1 MTRAITFDATRT
13 LIHSPRL
20 IEIYREVLERHG
32 IEAPAAEVRRL
43 IPVVWQ
49 EMDCRTEIGRDR
61 FSAHPEG
68 PRGWWRRFL
77 ERLCEH
83 LGSPA
88 LSPFAAAELY
98 HRFGRAEAWEVY
110 PEVPAT
116 LDALSR
122 LGLRMAVVSNW
133 DERLPPLLD
142 SLGIGRRFDAVV
154 FSAAVGVE
162 KPDPRIFRHALERLG
177 VPPEEAVH
185 VGDSVREDVEGA
197 LAAGMEALHLVRPGA
212 PSLTRLASRGGD
224 RGERGD
230 LAELSPLPDLIEISR
245 APAPFPLPG

>member
-1 MTRAITFDATRT
+1 MTRAITFDVTRT

-20 IEIYREVLERHG
+20 IEIYREVLARHG

-43 IPVVWQ
+43 MPVVWQ
-49 EMDCRTEIGRDR
+49 ELDCRAEVGRDR

-83 LGSPA
+83 LGAPPP
-88 LSPFAAAELY
+88 SPFAAAELY

-110 PEVPAT
+110 PEVPGT
-116 LDALSR
+116 LTALSR
-122 LGLRMAVVSNW
+122 LGLRLAVVSNW

-142 SLGIGRRFDAVV
+142 DLGLGRRFDAVV
-154 FSAAVGVE
+154 YSAAVGVE
-162 KPDPRIFRHALERLG
+162 KPDPRIFLHALERLG
-177 VPPEEAVH
+177 VAAEESVH
-185 VGDSVREDVEGA
+185 VGNSVREDVEGA

-212 PSLTRLASRGGD
+212 PSLVRPETGGSS
-224 RGERGD
+224 RGD
-230 LAELSPLPDLIEISR
+230 LADLAPLPDLIEISR
-245 APAPFPLPG
+245 APAPFPVPG

>member
-1 MTRAITFDATRT
+1 MTRAITFDVTRT

-20 IEIYREVLERHG
+20 IEIYREVLARHG

-43 IPVVWQ
+43 MPVVWQ
-49 EMDCRTEIGRDR
+49 ELDCRAEVGRDR

-83 LGSPA
+83 LGAPSP
-88 LSPFAAAELY
+88 SPFAAAELY

-110 PEVPAT
+110 PEVSAT
-116 LDALSR
+116 LAALAR
-122 LGLRMAVVSNW
+122 LGLRLAVVSNW

-142 SLGIGRRFDAVV
+142 DLGLGRRFDAVV
-154 FSAAVGVE
+154 YSAAVGVE
-162 KPDPRIFRHALERLG
+162 KPDPRIFLHALERLG
-177 VPPEEAVH
+177 VAPEDAVH
-185 VGDSVREDVEGA
+185 VGDSAREDVEGA

-212 PSLTRLASRGGD
+212 PSLIHPEAGRTS
-224 RGERGD
+224 RGD
-230 LAELSPLPDLIEISR
+230 LADLSPLPDLIEISR
-245 APAPFPLPG
+245 APAPFPVPG

>member
-1 MTRAITFDATRT
+1 MTRAITFDVTRT

-20 IEIYREVLERHG
+20 IEIYREVLARHG

-43 IPVVWQ
+43 MPVVWQ
-49 EMDCRTEIGRDR
+49 ELDCRAEVGRDR

-83 LGSPA
+83 LGAPSP
-88 LSPFAAAELY
+88 SPFAAAELY

-110 PEVPAT
+110 PEVSA
-116 LDALSR
+116 ALAALAR
-122 LGLRMAVVSNW
+122 LGLRLAVVSNW

-142 SLGIGRRFDAVV
+142 DLGLGRRFDAVV
-154 FSAAVGVE
+154 YSAAVGVE
-162 KPDPRIFRHALERLG
+162 KPDPRIFLHALERLG
-177 VPPEEAVH
+177 VAPEDAVH
-185 VGDSVREDVEGA
+185 VGDSAREDVEGA

-212 PSLTRLASRGGD
+212 PSLIHPEAGRTS
-224 RGERGD
+224 RGD
-230 LAELSPLPDLIEISR
+230 LADLSPLPDLIEISR
-245 APAPFPLPG
+245 APAPFPVPG

>member
-1 MTRAITFDATRT
+1 MTRAITFDVTRT

-32 IEAPAAEVRRL
+32 IEAPAGELRRL
-43 IPVVWQ
+43 MPVVW
-49 EMDCRTEIGRDR
+49 EELDCLAEVGRDR

-83 LGSPA
+83 LGAPA
-88 LSPFAAAELY
+88 PSPFAAAELF
-98 HRFGRAEAWEVY
+98 HRFGRADAWEVY

-116 LDALSR
+116 LAALKR
-122 LGLRMAVVSNW
+122 LGLPLAVVSNW
-133 DERLPPLLD
+133 DDRLPPLLD
-142 SLGIGRRFDAVV
+142 ALGIGRSFDAIVY
-154 FSAAVGVE
+154 SAAVGVE
-162 KPDPRIFRHALERLG
+162 KPDPRIFLYALERLG
-177 VPPEEAVH
+177 VAPEEAVH
-185 VGDSVREDVEGA
+185 VGDCTREDVEGA

-212 PSLTRLASRGGD
+212 PSLARPERGG
-224 RGERGD
+224 RGD
-230 LAELSPLPDLIEISR
+230 LSELSPLPDLIEISR

>member
-1 MTRAITFDATRT
+1 MTRAITFDVTRT

-20 IEIYREVLERHG
+20 IEIYREVLARHG

-43 IPVVWQ
+43 MPVVWQ
-49 EMDCRTEIGRDR
+49 ELDCRAEVGRDR

-83 LGSPA
+83 LGAPSP
-88 LSPFAAAELY
+88 SPFAAAELY

-110 PEVPAT
+110 PEVSAT
-116 LDALSR
+116 LAALAR
-122 LGLRMAVVSNW
+122 LGLRLAVVSNW

-142 SLGIGRRFDAVV
+142 DLGLGRRFDAVV
-154 FSAAVGVE
+154 YSAAVGVE
-162 KPDPRIFRHALERLG
+162 KPDPRIFLHALERLG
-177 VPPEEAVH
+177 VEPEDAVH
-185 VGDSVREDVEGA
+185 VGDSAREDVEGA

-212 PSLTRLASRGGD
+212 PSLIHPEAGRTS
-224 RGERGD
+224 RGD
-230 LAELSPLPDLIEISR
+230 LADLSPLPDLIEISR
-245 APAPFPLPG
+245 APAPFPVPG

>member
-1 MTRAITFDATRT
+1 MTRAITFDVTRT

-20 IEIYREVLERHG
+20 IEIYREVLGRHG
-32 IEAPAAEVRRL
+32 IEAPASEVRRL
-43 IPVVWQ
+43 MPVVWQ
-49 EMDCRTEIGRDR
+49 ELDCRAEVGRDR

-83 LGSPA
+83 LGAPPP
-88 LSPFAAAELY
+88 SPFAAAELY

-116 LDALSR
+116 LAALGR
-122 LGLRMAVVSNW
+122 LGLRLAVVSNW

-142 SLGIGRRFDAVV
+142 DLGLGRRFDAVV
-154 FSAAVGVE
+154 YSAAIGVE
-162 KPDPRIFRHALERLG
+162 KPDPRIFLHALERLG
-177 VPPEEAVH
+177 VAPEDAVH

-212 PSLTRLASRGGD
+212 PSLIHPEAGRSS
-224 RGERGD
+224 RGD
-230 LAELSPLPDLIEISR
+230 LADLSPLPDLIEISR
-245 APAPFPLPG
+245 APAPFPVPG

>member
-1 MTRAITFDATRT
+1 MTRAITFDVTRT

-20 IEIYREVLERHG
+20 IEIYREVLSRHA

-43 IPVVWQ
+43 MPVVWQ
-49 EMDCRTEIGRDR
+49 ELDCRAEVGRDR

-83 LGSPA
+83 LGAPPP
-88 LSPFAAAELY
+88 SPFAAAELY

-110 PEVPAT
+110 PEVAGT
-116 LDALSR
+116 LAALGR
-122 LGLRMAVVSNW
+122 LGLRLAVVSNW

-142 SLGIGRRFDAVV
+142 DLGLGRRFDAVV
-154 FSAAVGVE
+154 YSAAIGVE
-162 KPDPRIFRHALERLG
+162 KPDPRIFLHALERLG
-177 VPPEEAVH
+177 VAPEDAVH

-212 PSLTRLASRGGD
+212 PSLIHPEAGRRS
-224 RGERGD
+224 RGD
-230 LAELSPLPDLIEISR
+230 LADLSPLPDLIEISR
-245 APAPFPLPG
+245 APAPFPVPG